1 MRPSIASA
9 IKMNQMLNNL
19 AQIPWW
25 LWYVAVINVAAF
37 LAFGID
43 KARSRRVGARRTPE
57 ATLWILMLLG
67 GSVGA
72 LMAMNYFRHKTK
84 KLSFQA
90 VAALILALQILLV
103 YFFLNKN

>member
-1 MRPSIASA
+1 
-9 IKMNQMLNNL
+9 MNQMLPSL
-19 AQIPWW
+19 TQIPLW
-25 LWYVAVINVAAF
+25 LWYIAVINIAAF

-43 KARSRRVGARRTPE
+43 KARSRKVGVRRTPE

-72 LMAMNYFRHKTK
+72 LVAMNYFRHKTK

-90 VAALILALQILLV
+90 VAALILALQIAALYFLLSPTAPWIID
-103 YFFLNKN
+103 